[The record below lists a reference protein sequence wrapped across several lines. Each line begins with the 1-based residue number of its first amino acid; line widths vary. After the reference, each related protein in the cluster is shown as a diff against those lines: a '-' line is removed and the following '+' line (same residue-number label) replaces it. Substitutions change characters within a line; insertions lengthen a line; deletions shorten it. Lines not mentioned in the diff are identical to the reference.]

1 MIQDSK
7 LSTTGRKGSV
17 NEYFTPDLIV
27 RFMWMLILKLGIKN
41 MPVLEPSAG
50 IGAFIKHAPTSFDD
64 ITAIEIQQDSASM
77 IPGRAKVHNLPF
89 ESFACSAILNGLK
102 YGLIIGNLPF
112 GPRATIGHDKQ
123 LQNLT
128 RHELYFMV
136 KSIDLM
142 PDNGIMSVIV
152 PHSIMD
158 SAKLESF
165 RTALSSKLKLIS
177 AYRLSDQAFKA
188 SGACIMTDVL
198 ILQKCKGDPNQFK
211 DYYINHPDHVL
222 GVPGIDRFGKDTIT
236 GAITPDMLKRC
247 IMALAPISIKPESP
261 KLEIPKLI
269 EPAPIVDEL
278 HTKALAINEM
288 IDNLIRG
295 IGDRTQALEALKEFK
310 HDHDLKSLRKYKDIA
325 TLKASWDL
333 DQELESKFYTEA
345 PSTPDRAISAESL
358 IKSSLDLTIN
368 PSDLPEHLHHEL
380 ANYFKIPGQE
390 LYTTYENY
398 LSGDIYSK
406 IDYLESIGGH
416 DAIIQDLKSKLR
428 FTSLTDAHISLRDRW
443 IPDYIKNE
451 FTLWYDSELN
461 QNDYSKLGVI
471 KWYTANNVYTVSGNR
486 SDDPDK
492 QWQSHDAS
500 LLEKYLNHC
509 GLGGRDHDKESRIQ
523 QMRDLETLFKNY
535 LLCSSHVDLLT
546 DLYNRAFNGFIQPE
560 YSTSMIAIPK
570 FNFKLHGYQYQAIRK
585 LLTLGSGI
593 CALDVGLGKTLTS
606 IALACKLK
614 ADNLAH
620 KPMIVVPKSV
630 MSNWKKEIDK
640 STQGLKVLYIG
651 EIFKD
656 GGKSSAMSKDQRE
669 LALKQCALNSWDMV
683 IISDSAFQQ
692 VPLSPEASQAYSDAE
707 FYNDQ
712 YGKDLT
718 EYKANKAID
727 THKMNQELRK
737 FLNVSDQTFFDDLGI
752 DALIYDEAH
761 ALKNFK
767 GSKQNARINYL
778 PSGDGSKRS
787 FDFNA
792 KSAYLRSQNKFS
804 NVYLLTATPTK
815 NNPLE
820 IYAMISHIA
829 PDEWLNRGIHNVDQF
844 IDHYGHIESK
854 MILSPSGEY
863 YETQC
868 LTGFNNLSNLRD
880 ILYKYTDMRSAKEV
894 GLKLPEAPNQ
904 IMLSD
909 MDDCQVILYESLRER
924 ASDIKPDDHLF
935 RIMQEMECAAFAPQL
950 KYPIS
955 HGYISP
961 KLKQIIE
968 QVKAHN
974 GQSQLIFTSDLFVE
988 SHIIIERALI
998 KAGINLEHIAI
1009 ANGKTCPKSSDRQRL
1024 ADKFNSGKIKILIGN
1039 DSIIGQGMNLQEQCS
1054 VIHHA
1059 TLPWTPADIIQ
1070 RNGRAVRQGNTNDSV
1085 TIYYYFA
1092 RGTFDSIRHQALI
1105 RKSDWI
1111 GDLWRGSSDNYINE
1125 QASSSGGL
1133 DIHDLQIAL
1142 SPDPEQARLNLE
1154 SKKKS
1159 ALLAYDGKKRVA
1171 VYKEYQRLLGI
1182 QANIARLSKNNPD
1195 SAILAG
1201 MQKQFESGIQ
1211 FLIQSELFTHK
1222 SLLPGDDVKHLL
1234 SQEMTIIK
1242 DEIYIKDDYVS
1253 FLYDG
1258 KKVYAKIVG
1267 VYERSRK
1274 LNCEI
1279 LCNGYLRYSISYH
1292 SIEFKDFGRLC
1303 VNPEILSDELIEEIK
1318 AEQEYLTRL

>member
-7 LSTTGRKGSV
+7 LTSTGRKGSA

-27 RFMWMLILKLGIKN
+27 RFMWMLILKLGIKS

-50 IGAFIKHAPTSFDD
+50 IGAFIKHAPNHFDD
-64 ITAIEIQQDSASM
+64 ITAIEIQSDSASL
-77 IPGRAKVHNLPF
+77 IPSRAKVHNLPF

-112 GPRATIGHDKQ
+112 GPRATIGHDKS

-136 KSIDLM
+136 KSIELM
-142 PDNGIMSVIV
+142 VDNGIMAVIV

-165 RTALSSKLKLIS
+165 RTALSSKLKLVS
-177 AYRLSDQAFKA
+177 AYRLSDQVFKA
-188 SGACIMTDVL
+188 SGACIVTDIL
-198 ILQKCKGDPNQFK
+198 ILQKCKGEPDQFN
-211 DYYINHPDHVL
+211 DYYSKHPDHVL

-236 GAITPDMLKRC
+236 GQIESDILKAC
-247 IMALAPISIKPESP
+247 IMALSPIQSKPEAP
-261 KLEIPKLI
+261 KLEPIAI
-269 EPAPIVDEL
+269 EPIKPVVDEL
-278 HTKALAINEM
+278 HIKALAINSM

-295 IGDRTQALEALKEFK
+295 IGDRAEVLQALKDFK
-310 HDHDLKSLRKYKDIA
+310 SDHDLKSLKKYKDLA

-333 DQELESKFYTEA
+333 DQELESKFYEQESIDT
-345 PSTPDRAISAESL
+345 SAISAESL

-368 PSDLPEHLHHEL
+368 PDDLPSDLHYQL
-380 ANYFKIPGQE
+380 NDYFKIPGSH

-406 IDYLESIGGH
+406 IDYLSSIGGY
-416 DAIIQDLKSKLR
+416 DNIIQDLKSKLR
-428 FTSLTDAHISLRDRW
+428 FTPLDEAHISLRDRW

-461 QNDYSKLGVI
+461 TSDYSKLGVI
-471 KWYTANNVYTVSGNR
+471 SWDNTNNVYLVSGNR
-486 SDDPDK
+486 SADPDK
-492 QWQSHDAS
+492 QWQSHDAG

-509 GLGGRDHDKESRIQ
+509 GLGGRDQDKESRIQ
-523 QMRDLETLFKNY
+523 AMQDLETLFKNY
-535 LLCSSHVDLLT
+535 LLSSNHIDLLT

-560 YSTSMIAIPK
+560 YSTSIIPIPK

-585 LLTLGSGI
+585 LLTLGAGI

-614 ADNLAH
+614 SDKLAN

-630 MSNWKKEIDK
+630 MSNWRKEIDK
-640 STQGLKVLYIG
+640 STRGLKVLYIG
-651 EIFKD
+651 EVFKD

-669 LALKQCALNSWDMV
+669 QALKQAALNTWDM
-683 IISDSAFQQ
+683 IIVSDSAFQQ
-692 VPLSPEASQAYSDAE
+692 VPLSPEASQAYSDSE

-712 YGKDLT
+712 YGKNLT
-718 EYKANKAID
+718 EYKANKALD
-727 THKMNQELRK
+727 THKMNAELRK

-792 KSAYLRSQNKFS
+792 KSTYLRSKNKFS

-829 PDEWLNRGIHNVDQF
+829 PNEWISRGIHNVDQF

-880 ILYKYTDMRSAKEV
+880 ILYKYTDMRSAVEV
-894 GLKLPEAPNQ
+894 GLKLPEAPNK

-950 KYPIS
+950 KYPLS
-955 HGYISP
+955 HDYISP
-961 KLKQIIE
+961 KLKQLIE
-968 QVKAHN
+968 QVKAHE

-988 SHIIIERALI
+988 SHVIIERALI
-998 KAGINLEHIAI
+998 QSGISLEQIAI

-1092 RGTFDSIRHQALI
+1092 RGTFDSIRHQALM

-1111 GDLWRGSSDNYINE
+1111 GDLWRGTSDNYINE

-1154 SKKKS
+1154 SKKKA
-1159 ALLAYDGKKRVA
+1159 ALAAYDNKKKIAAYR
-1171 VYKEYQRLLGI
+1171 EYQRLLQI
-1182 QANIARLSKNNPD
+1182 QSNISRLTKNNPD
-1195 SAILAG
+1195 SSILSG
-1201 MQKQFESGIQ
+1201 MVKQFDSGIQ
-1211 FLIQSELFTHK
+1211 FLIKSELFTHK
-1222 SLLPGDDVKHLL
+1222 HLLPNEEIKHLL
-1234 SQEMTIIK
+1234 RDEHAIIK
-1242 DEIYIKDDYVS
+1242 DEIYFKGDMIS

-1258 KKVYAKIVG
+1258 SKVYAKISG
-1267 VYERSRK
+1267 IYDRSRR
-1274 LNCEI
+1274 LTCE
-1279 LCNGYLRYSISYH
+1279 LLANYSLRYSVGYH
-1292 SIEFKDFGRLC
+1292 SIDFKDFGLLC
-1303 VNPEILSDELIEEIK
+1303 VNPEVLSDERIEIIK
-1318 AEQEYLTRL
+1318 AEQDKFARL